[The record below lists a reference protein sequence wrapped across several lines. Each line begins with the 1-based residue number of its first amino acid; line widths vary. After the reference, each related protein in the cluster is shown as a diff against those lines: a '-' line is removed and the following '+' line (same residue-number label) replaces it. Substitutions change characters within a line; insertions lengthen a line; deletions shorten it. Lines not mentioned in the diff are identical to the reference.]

1 VGGKSPYTV
10 LGKNI
15 TDQSIIRLTNDN
27 GYYSASKKFTSH
39 LQVVQCD
46 STGAGKS
53 SIVAA
58 PLLFGS

>member
-1 VGGKSPYTV
+1 M

-27 GYYSASKKFTSH
+27 GYYLASKKFTSH